1 MRATPGTAVVLA
13 MAVFAGCD
21 DPAGNDPPGTIELEE
36 AFSFPELPPEDFLTH
51 FAFDDGG
58 VLWVATFGGTILR
71 VSGDETTSSDVATV
85 LGEEG
90 RPNDLFVDALGRAWV
105 TAGQSLAVF
114 EDGAWTDMTPP
125 SLMGLHPRIAE
136 VAVNEAG
143 EILLGAGAHPE
154 GGLLLF
160 RDGSWQLFTPDD
172 SPLPSPITLEIAVG
186 NDGDFWVGSG
196 EFDRRRGGLT
206 HVEDGQ
212 ITAVFTRDDGLLY
225 NYVDD
230 IAIRGSD
237 VYLAYDVMLVDG
249 IGPDG
254 GLQRLSPESGAITTW
269 LPASTGLTSSR
280 VRSVTTTSAGYVW
293 FVTSLDGDPFECT
306 YCASGIGV
314 IDPSGEMS
322 VLSTF
327 NSDLAPNEFLP
338 QIGTDPDERV
348 HVLMAERRTIVRARR

>member
-1 MRATPGTAVVLA
+1 MVLA

-21 DPAGNDPPGTIELEE
+21 DPVGNDPPGTIELEE

-58 VLWVATFGGTILR
+58 VLWVATFEGTILR
-71 VSGDETTSSDVATV
+71 VSGDETTSFDVATAV
-85 LGEEG
+85 GEG
-90 RPNDLFVDALGRAWV
+90 RLNDLFVDALGRAWV
-105 TAGQSLAVF
+105 AAGRSLAVF

-125 SLMGLHPRIAE
+125 DLMGLHPRIAE
-136 VAVNEAG
+136 VAVNGAG
-143 EILLGAGAHPE
+143 EILLGAGAYPE
-154 GGLLLF
+154 GGLLLL
-160 RDGSWQLFTPDD
+160 RDGSWRLFTPDD
-172 SPLPSPITLEIAVG
+172 SPLPSSVTLEIAVG
-186 NDGDFWVGSG
+186 SDGDFWVGSG
-196 EFDRRRGGLT
+196 EVTRGGGLT
-206 HVEDGQ
+206 RIEDGQ
-212 ITAVFTRDDGLLY
+212 VTAVFTTADGLLY
-225 NYVDD
+225 GYVDD

-237 VYLAYDVMLVDG
+237 IYLAYDVMLVDV

-293 FVTSLDGDPFECT
+293 FVTSLDGDPYECT

-314 IDPSGEMS
+314 IDPSGEMT

-348 HVLMAERRTIVRARR
+348 HVLRAERRTIVRARR